1 MDEILN
7 SNSVNDVRFR
17 MSKPQGYYAEDV
29 DRFID
34 EQVKSSLA
42 AYELTIKELQTSNYS
57 LELQVK
63 ELNDEM
69 TALRIKADFSVG
81 QAMADEDS
89 LLAQSIEKQEAL
101 ELEIKALK
109 LREQELEHALK
120 EWQDYA
126 AQVEAL
132 VNNQTSTP
140 TVETTNEAYYEEPT
154 QSYTEPEP
162 EHFEEP
168 QPYVQQ
174 SGETYAEPESP
185 YLATEQKYTPE
196 PVYEEPQPTYT
207 PEPVYE
213 EPQPTYTPE
222 PVEETISAPAPKA
235 EDALLSSIMM
245 SVESEISDDELQ
257 RILAEEGVMSEEE
270 RYGGTDKIRPEDLQ

>member
-7 SNSVNDVRFR
+7 SNSVNDIRFR

-57 LELQVK
+57 LELKTK
-63 ELNDEM
+63 ELNEEM

-89 LLAQSIEKQEAL
+89 LLTQSIEKQEKL
-101 ELEIKALK
+101 ELQIKELK
-109 LREQELEHALK
+109 VREQELEHALK

-132 VNNQTSTP
+132 VNSQQSAAP
-140 TVETTNEAYYEEPT
+140 VVETVEEYDYV
-154 QSYTEPEP
+154 
-162 EHFEEP
+162 EP
-168 QPYVQQ
+168 QPEPVQEYVQP
-174 SGETYAEPESP
+174 EPVQEYVQP
-185 YLATEQKYTPE
+185 EPVQEYVQPEPAYTPE
-196 PVYEEPQPTYT
+196 PVQEYVQPE
-207 PEPVYE
+207 PEPVYTPE
-213 EPQPTYTPE
+213 SAQPTTPK
-222 PVEETISAPAPKA
+222 P
-235 EDALLSSIMM
+235 EDNVLSNIMM

-257 RILAEEGVMSEEE
+257 RILAEEGGMSEEE